1 MTQSHNSASPTRPRS
16 PGRRRWI
23 SVRGASRNRRAGP
36 HAASLAARPGAG
48 TMAGMMGAVM
58 RGFLVALLLAC
69 AGLAAPAAAQQPVPA
84 LSGRVVDTTGTLDA
98 AQGAA
103 LEAQL
108 AAIEERHGSQVAVLV
123 VPTTD
128 PEPIEA
134 YAIRVA
140 EQWKLGRADVDD
152 GVLLLVAMQDRRM
165 RIEVGYGL
173 EGAIPDAIA
182 RRIIAEQMA
191 PRFRA
196 GDFAGGIGAAV
207 DAIDRAIAGEGLPP
221 PAAGAARHDDEAA
234 TDWLS
239 LLLFIAFGGFILTRM
254 LGALPGALIGGAGG
268 GFLAMQAG
276 VSLIAGVGA
285 GLVLF
290 FLLLLFGA
298 IGGLG
303 RVGPHTYRSGS
314 PPVIFPG
321 GGRRGGGFGGGG
333 FGGGGF
339 GGGGGGFGGGGAS
352 GGW

>member
-1 MTQSHNSASPTRPRS
+1 
-16 PGRRRWI
+16 
-23 SVRGASRNRRAGP
+23 
-36 HAASLAARPGAG
+36 
-48 TMAGMMGAVM
+48 MAGVMARAVGGSWI
-58 RGFLVALLLAC
+58 RLLAVLLLAW
-69 AGLAAPAAAQQPVPA
+69 AGLAGSALAQQPVPA
-84 LSGRVVDTTGTLDA
+84 LSGRVVDTTDTLDA
-98 AQGAA
+98 AQRAA
-103 LEAQL
+103 LEARL
-108 AAIEERHGSQVAVLV
+108 AAIEQRHGSQVAVLIV
-123 VPTTD
+123 ASTD

-140 EQWKLGRADVDD
+140 EQWQLGRADVDD

-173 EGAIPDAIA
+173 EGAIPDAVA

-196 GDFAGGIGAAV
+196 GDFFGGIEA
-207 DAIDRAIAGEGLPP
+207 AIDSIGRAIAGEGLPP
-221 PAAGAARHDDEAA
+221 PAAQSARADGEGD

-239 LLLFIAFGGFILTRM
+239 LLLFIAFGGFVLTRVF
-254 LGALPGALIGGAGG
+254 GVLPGALIGGVGG
-268 GFLAMQAG
+268 GFLALQAG
-276 VSLIAGVGA
+276 VSLLAGVAA

-290 FLLLLFGA
+290 FLLLVFGA
-298 IGGLG
+298 IGGIG
-303 RVGPHTYRSGS
+303 RVGPHTYRSGV
-314 PPVIFPG
+314 PPGFFP

>member
-1 MTQSHNSASPTRPRS
+1 
-16 PGRRRWI
+16 
-23 SVRGASRNRRAGP
+23 
-36 HAASLAARPGAG
+36 
-48 TMAGMMGAVM
+48 MAGMMGAVM

-152 GVLLLVAMQDRRM
+152 GVLLLVAMRDRRM

-182 RRIIAEQMA
+182 KRIIAEQMA

-196 GDFAGGIGAAV
+196 GDFAGGIAGAV
-207 DAIDRAIAGEGLPP
+207 DSIGRAIAGEGLPP
-221 PAAGAARHDDEAA
+221 PAAGAARGSDAGG

-239 LLLFIAFGGFILTRM
+239 LLLFIAFAGFMLTRM
-254 LGALPGALIGGAGG
+254 FGVLPGALIGGAGG
-268 GFLAMQAG
+268 GFLAVQAG
-276 VSLIAGVGA
+276 VSLLVGLAA
-285 GLVLF
+285 GLGLF

-298 IGGLG
+298 LGGLG
-303 RVGPHTYRSGS
+303 RVGPHTYRSPS

-321 GGRRGGGFGGGG
+321 GRGRGG

>member
-1 MTQSHNSASPTRPRS
+1 MRARP
-16 PGRRRWI
+16 
-23 SVRGASRNRRAGP
+23 AAG
-36 HAASLAARPGAG
+36 PGAG
-48 TMAGMMGAVM
+48 AAVGLVGVAM
-58 RGFLVALLLAC
+58 RRFFMALLLAC
-69 AGLAAPAAAQQPVPA
+69 VALASPAAAQQPVPVPA

-98 AQGAA
+98 ARRAA
-103 LEAQL
+103 LEARL
-108 AAIEERHGSQVAVLV
+108 EAIEKQHGSQVVVLIV
-123 VPTTD
+123 ASTG

-182 RRIIAEQMA
+182 RRIIAEQMT

-196 GDFAGGIGAAV
+196 GDFAGGLEAAV
-207 DAIDRAIAGEGLPP
+207 DSIGRAISGEGLPP
-221 PAAGAARHDDEAA
+221 PAAGAARNDDAGG

-254 LGALPGALIGGAGG
+254 FGALPGALIGGAGG

-276 VSLIAGVGA
+276 VSLLAAVAA

-303 RVGPHTYRSGS
+303 RVGPHTYRSGT

>member
-1 MTQSHNSASPTRPRS
+1 MMHM
-16 PGRRRWI
+16 
-23 SVRGASRNRRAGP
+23 
-36 HAASLAARPGAG
+36 AARAAAGAI
-48 TMAGMMGAVM
+48 
-58 RGFLVALLLAC
+58 VALLLAI
-69 AGLAAPAAAQQPVPA
+69 GLAGPAAAQQAVPA
-84 LSGRVVDTTGTLDA
+84 LTGRVVDTTGTLDA
-98 AQGAA
+98 AQSAA
-103 LEAQL
+103 LEARL
-108 AAIEERHGSQVAVLV
+108 EAIEQRHGSQVAVLV

-140 EQWKLGRADVDD
+140 EQWRLGRADIDD
-152 GVLLLVAMQDRRM
+152 GVLLLVAMRDRRM

-182 RRIIAEQMA
+182 RRIIAEQMT
-191 PRFRA
+191 PRFQA
-196 GDFAGGIGAAV
+196 GDFAGGLAAAV
-207 DAIDRAIAGEGLPP
+207 DSIGRAIAGEGLPA
-221 PAAGAARHDDEAA
+221 PAAGAARGPDAGD

-239 LLLFIAFGGFILTRM
+239 LLLFIAFVGFVLTRVF
-254 LGALPGALIGGAGG
+254 GVLPGALLGGAGG
-268 GFLAMQAG
+268 GFLAVQAG
-276 VSLIAGVGA
+276 VSLLVGLAA

-303 RVGPHTYRSGS
+303 RVGPHTYRSPS

-339 GGGGGGFGGGGAS
+339 RGGGGGFGGGGAS

>member
-134 YAIRVA
+134 YAIRVWRSA
-140 EQWKLGRADVDD
+140 DTEASDAYALGGGEQWQPGRADVDD
-152 GVLLLVAMQDRRM
+152 GVLLLVAMRDRRM

-182 RRIIAEQMA
+182 KRIIAEQMA

-196 GDFAGGIGAAV
+196 GDFAGGI
-207 DAIDRAIAGEGLPP
+207 
-221 PAAGAARHDDEAA
+221 
-234 TDWLS
+234 
-239 LLLFIAFGGFILTRM
+239 
-254 LGALPGALIGGAGG
+254 
-268 GFLAMQAG
+268 
-276 VSLIAGVGA
+276 
-285 GLVLF
+285 
-290 FLLLLFGA
+290 
-298 IGGLG
+298 
-303 RVGPHTYRSGS
+303 
-314 PPVIFPG
+314 
-321 GGRRGGGFGGGG
+321 
-333 FGGGGF
+333 
-339 GGGGGGFGGGGAS
+339 
-352 GGW
+352 